1 MRAMYL
7 ANYFIAGCIA
17 SSLLGWIASLHPM
30 AFRAIAFLLA
40 ALGIIWAS
48 AWLLDYSL
56 SQFVKISVQ
65 QLQAVLI
72 SVLAVLIV
80 GLGVFLCSL
89 K

>member
-17 SSLLGWIASLHPM
+17 SSLLGWIAGLHPM

-56 SQFVKISVQ
+56 SQFLKISIQ
-65 QLQAVLI
+65 RLQAVLI

-80 GLGVFLCSL
+80 GLGVFLCS
-89 K
+89 

>member
-30 AFRAIAFLLA
+30 AFRASAFLLV

-56 SQFVKISVQ
+56 SQFLKISIQ
-65 QLQAVLI
+65 RLQAVLI

-80 GLGVFLCSL
+80 GLGVFLCS
-89 K
+89 